1 MISLSHKP
9 IETEKLRAAVLHEK
23 AGALLIFEGV
33 TRDNFAGKRVLE
45 LRYEAYEDM
54 AIKELSCLREELLA
68 EYPMARIA
76 MSHRLGVV
84 GIEETSVVIAVSAPH
99 RDEAYQVSRKA
110 IDGLK
115 SRVPIW
121 KKEIYEEGASWKANQ

>member
-1 MISLSHKP
+1 MISLCHEP
-9 IETEKLRAAVLHEK
+9 IQTDVLRAAVLHEK

-33 TRDNFAGKRVLE
+33 TRDNFEGKRVLE

-54 AIKELSCLREELLA
+54 AKKELTSLREELLA
-68 EYPMARIA
+68 EYPLARIA
-76 MSHRLGVV
+76 ISHRLGVV
-84 GIEETSVVIAVSAPH
+84 DVEETSVVIAVSAPH
-99 RDEAYQVSRKA
+99 RDEAYQISRKA

-121 KKEIYEEGASWKANQ
+121 KKEIYEEGASWKVNQ